1 MSKQLRLL
9 EEAMEHDNILR
20 LLDEVYEQ
28 EQLEREIRD
37 YDMERE
43 HKSAMKEAAV
53 YNAIEYDYLAS

>member
-37 YDMERE
+37 YDMEIK
-43 HKSAMKEAAV
+43 HKSAMKEAAI
-53 YNAIEYDYLAS
+53 YNAIEYRYLAS